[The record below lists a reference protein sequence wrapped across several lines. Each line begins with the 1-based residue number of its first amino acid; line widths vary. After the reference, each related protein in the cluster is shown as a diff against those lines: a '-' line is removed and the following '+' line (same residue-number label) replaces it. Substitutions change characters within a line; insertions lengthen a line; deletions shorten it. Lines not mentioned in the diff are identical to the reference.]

1 MKHYFPGASIDF
13 SPWRED
19 PNTRLWYEDD
29 SLDLAIVFPGWSS
42 KLQCRS
48 ILIQLRVLK
57 DHSKEA
63 PRLLGVILRGVTFHG
78 ERWRLATIGDWKL
91 TGSNLPHSSAQK
103 QLQSL
108 CRDLFALFPSD

>member
-1 MKHYFPGASIDF
+1 MALNAAEQVENICYVELLASSGNLLKDYFPGAFIDF

-29 SLDLAIVFPGWSS
+29 SLDLAIQFPGWNP

-48 ILIQLRVLK
+48 LLIQLRVLK
-57 DHSKEA
+57 DPKKES

-78 ERWRLATIGDWKL
+78 ER
-91 TGSNLPHSSAQK
+91 
-103 QLQSL
+103 
-108 CRDLFALFPSD
+108 